1 MHGVNACVCERVH
14 VCLCLCLCLC
24 VCVCVFVCLCVCVF
38 VCVRARVAR
47 DVQSQMETGTIF
59 FLALMAILIGP
70 FLNVCSLPVLDRV
83 PSAKVT
89 TELPF

>member
-14 VCLCLCLCLC
+14 VCLCLCLC
-24 VCVCVFVCLCVCVF
+24 VCA
-38 VCVRARVAR
+38 RACVAR

>member
-14 VCLCLCLCLC
+14 VCLSMCLC
-24 VCVCVFVCLCVCVF
+24 VCA
-38 VCVRARVAR
+38 RACVAR